1 MIWEAAETYHE
12 TFISLGKRAETNWFS
27 QFIFK
32 LWIKKQQ
39 VQDLLSRDRLE
50 NTNYIGPS
58 QQGKNCFLN
67 QPVLYKPW
75 VQATTIIEG
84 LEHLEAEDEK
94 HRCLKVL
101 KEHLHHQLHMKRNKM
116 KGIKIKDVFS
126 NISRFSSFITFC
138 ALKFI
143 QPLVLCCMKKQAW
156 LDIGL
161 K

>member
-1 MIWEAAETYHE
+1 MANSI
-12 TFISLGKRAETNWFS
+12 
-27 QFIFK
+27 
-32 LWIKKQQ
+32 
-39 VQDLLSRDRLE
+39 LSSDRLE
-50 NTNYIGPS
+50 YMDCLGPS
-58 QQGKNCFLN
+58 QQGENCFLN

-143 QPLVLCCMKKQAW
+143 QPLVLCCMKKQSW
-156 LDIGL
+156 LDIVL
-161 K
+161 N